1 MYFAERNET
10 TRLFRGCAGR
20 TLRCANASI
29 WAKSISGVV
38 IITSHRTRSWH
49 GGVLRE
55 PCEAKTAQAQIPMR
69 SDGVDERKKADEPWR
84 TWYEK

>member
-1 MYFAERNET
+1 
-10 TRLFRGCAGR
+10 
-20 TLRCANASI
+20 
-29 WAKSISGVV
+29 V

-69 SDGVDERKKADEPWR
+69 SDGVDERRKADEPWR